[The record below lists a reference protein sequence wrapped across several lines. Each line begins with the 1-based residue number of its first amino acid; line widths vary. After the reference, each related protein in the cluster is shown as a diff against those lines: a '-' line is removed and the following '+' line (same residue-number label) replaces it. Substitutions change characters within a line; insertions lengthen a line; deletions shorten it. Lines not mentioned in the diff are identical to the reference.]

1 MSGYRAL
8 ALSAAEAQKASSDS
22 AGSSSTAP
30 GKSSAVIDLTED
42 DDILEISNPNVDL
55 KSTSVLKG
63 SKESTQARKSPSLS
77 SALATLDVAAAAIN
91 PTLSPS
97 RTAPQ
102 NNLQA
107 FFSERAALEKA
118 RLERQKQV
126 LGKRSTPS
134 LEDEPHKKSHVLFL
148 SPQS

>member
-1 MSGYRAL
+1 MNVLRAL
-8 ALSAAEAQKASSDS
+8 ALSAAEAKKANGSV
-22 AGSSSTAP
+22 GSSSTVT
-30 GKSSAVIDLTED
+30 GKSSTVIDLTED
-42 DDILEISNPNVDL
+42 DDIVETSNPNADL
-55 KSTSVLKG
+55 KPVNALKEH
-63 SKESTQARKSPSLS
+63 KESARAQKQPSLS
-77 SALATLDVAAAAIN
+77 SASATLDIAAAAIN

-134 LEDEPHKKSHVLFL
+134 LEDEPQKKSHVLFFL
-148 SPQS
+148 LQP